1 MWYPS
6 PTLSVNLPDAVA
18 ENIDSGP
25 LWDETAFHGL
35 GAATYGIDGAS
46 ELRSSEVTPSLNQP
60 LFIMTLAQLAT
71 SSPSELGRYLV
82 DGVSPT
88 QRHVIF
94 ASPGSPN
101 QWATYS
107 GTKFATLSALDTEP
121 HVLGYQIQ
129 WRIRALRFYHVHR
142 WIVTGG
148 LHPRKQLTEHSFL
161 LRSHHRKP
169 PKGRKWPTL
178 GRKHRAHLDLSGD
191 SFGVDTGTHDSDTMV
206 IHHSNRSKVGRYS
219 IIPFSRPHAS

>member
-1 MWYPS
+1 MENISPQPAFRIIFELAKVDGWYALYDPS
-6 PTLSVNLPDAVA
+6 NPTTRRISNGHVVSISDSLGNLPDAVA

-94 ASPGSPN
+94 ASPGSP
-101 QWATYS
+101 QPM
-107 GTKFATLSALDTEP
+107 GDVFR
-121 HVLGYQIQ
+121 YQI
-129 WRIRALRFYHVHR
+129 
-142 WIVTGG
+142 
-148 LHPRKQLTEHSFL
+148 
-161 LRSHHRKP
+161 
-169 PKGRKWPTL
+169 
-178 GRKHRAHLDLSGD
+178 
-191 SFGVDTGTHDSDTMV
+191 
-206 IHHSNRSKVGRYS
+206 RYT
-219 IIPFSRPHAS
+219 FSS